1 MSIDTILNIGYAL
14 VQIPD
19 LLFSIWDFIDSHWS
33 RDTVSRKTKM
43 IRTKETKRTSNEHD
57 VMEGNKNKWQNDGS
71 PVHEENVDVN
81 KVDDQRERL
90 ETTENEKF
98 PLDFQSI

>member
-19 LLFSIWDFIDSHWS
+19 LLFSIWDFIDSRWP

-43 IRTKETKRTSNEHD
+43 IRTKETKRTTNEHE

-71 PVHEENVDVN
+71 PVHEETVDVN
-81 KVDDQRERL
+81 EVDDQRERL